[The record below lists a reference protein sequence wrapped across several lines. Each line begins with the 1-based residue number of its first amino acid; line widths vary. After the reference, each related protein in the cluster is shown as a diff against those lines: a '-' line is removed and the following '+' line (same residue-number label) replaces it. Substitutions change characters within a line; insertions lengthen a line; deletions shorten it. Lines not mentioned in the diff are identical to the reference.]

1 MRNFAV
7 PDVVRQGWYL
17 LGSARKLGE
26 GHVQDGELGS
36 RRLCRIET
44 STGAPMQCLIAVHIS
59 AAISPWRMSRRTA
72 FVASSMAGA
81 GAPTD
86 SAWMRQGT
94 RSCRTGVCVT
104 TPMSSAGD
112 FCGRSWGIVQP
123 LNLPDVPSH
132 LGRGIVLAPQRVGAH
147 PDVIFSSGFDLAHF
161 GPSHGIDAH
170 TESARR

>member
-36 RRLCRIET
+36 RRLCCIET

-72 FVASSMAGA
+72 FVASS
-81 GAPTD
+81 
-86 SAWMRQGT
+86 WL
-94 RSCRTGVCVT
+94 V
-104 TPMSSAGD
+104 
-112 FCGRSWGIVQP
+112 
-123 LNLPDVPSH
+123 
-132 LGRGIVLAPQRVGAH
+132 LGRRQTVRGCAREPAAAEPAFASLHQCRALGISVGVAGG
-147 PDVIFSSGFDLAHF
+147 SSSL
-161 GPSHGIDAH
+161 
-170 TESARR
+170 